1 MNKFI
6 QAYNT
11 KFSLCPCPKNLSQN
25 SSNNITNYL
34 HYPKFYKPP
43 TLSKLHH
50 DKKKK
55 KKKKYNTSKM
65 LQNQHYN
72 MINHTMPQIPTRSHN
87 KMTMSHHQT
96 FNEAWSN
103 TFPNKKKPKKNSPW
117 SPFENMEHGS
127 WGLEGSPPHH
137 SIQMMDDISCHE
149 KWEKRVHWKKV
160 TFWCNEKMG
169 LKVGF
174 TKNGCVAKVL
184 KNTRI

>member
-50 DKKKK
+50 DQKKKK
-55 KKKKYNTSKM
+55 GKIQHFKNAPKPTLQHDQSYNAPNSNKITQQNDNVSPSNFQWSMKQHFSK
-65 LQNQHYN
+65 Q
-72 MINHTMPQIPTRSHN
+72 
-87 KMTMSHHQT
+87 
-96 FNEAWSN
+96 
-103 TFPNKKKPKKNSPW
+103 KKPKKNSPW
-117 SPFENMEHGS
+117 SPCENMEHGS

-184 KNTRI
+184 KNIRI

>member
-11 KFSLCPCPKNLSQN
+11 NFSLCPCPKNPSQN

-43 TLSKLHH
+43 TLSKLHQ
-50 DKKKK
+50 

-87 KMTMSHHQT
+87 TMTMSQHQI
-96 FNEAWSN
+96 FNSKSQILNSTSKFSIPNFQISDCRFAKFQVSN
-103 TFPNKKKPKKNSPW
+103 FKIPKFQFSKFRKDKS
-117 SPFENMEHGS
+117 
-127 WGLEGSPPHH
+127 
-137 SIQMMDDISCHE
+137 
-149 KWEKRVHWKKV
+149 
-160 TFWCNEKMG
+160 
-169 LKVGF
+169 
-174 TKNGCVAKVL
+174 A
-184 KNTRI
+184 